1 MGKKGWLQKIVLVGL
16 ALLLV
21 VVLAGCAA
29 KTAPAPAPAPAPGG
43 TPAPAP
49 APAPAGKADIKFS
62 TWHVPASAE
71 CTTVWE
77 PMLKELEARSNGRI
91 TTTTYFGGA
100 LGPGPDHFDIVADGL
115 SDMGY
120 FTATWTPGRFPLS
133 DVLSMPVFVG
143 GKEVAVDIGN
153 AMYEKI
159 LHQEFQDVKMLNLN
173 GCIQAY
179 FWTTKPVRT
188 LEDVKGLR
196 MRSPGG
202 LQTYMIQALGA
213 EPVFMPLGD
222 VYLSM
227 ETGVIDGI
235 VTCPQLYYAFK
246 LYEVANHAVVAS
258 FGCVTEGVAMNLDS
272 WNKMPDDLKAIVE
285 EVVTNPFRLTGG
297 LGVEAIDDI
306 MNKLAAAGVNF
317 YELPAAE
324 ADRWNSIFADEVVV
338 KWVEQMEAK
347 GMPGKEV
354 LLMYKAELDKH
365 GVAFPAF
372 PKGW

>member
-1 MGKKGWLQKIVLVGL
+1 MGKKELLKKLVLVGL
-16 ALLLV
+16 ALVMVLA
-21 VVLAGCAA
+21 LAGCAA
-29 KTAPAPAPAPAPGG
+29 KTAPAPNE
-43 TPAPAP
+43 APAP
-49 APAPAGKADIKFS
+49 APAPAGKAQIKFS

-91 TTTTYFGGA
+91 TTTPYFGGA
-100 LGPGPDHFDIVADGL
+100 LGPGPDHYDIVADGL

-159 LHQEFQDVKMLNLN
+159 LHREFQDVKLLNLN

-246 LYEVANHAVVAS
+246 LYEVADHAVVAS

-272 WNKMPDDLKAIVE
+272 WNSMPDDLKVIVE
-285 EVVTNPFRLTGG
+285 DVVSNPFRLTGG
-297 LGVEAIDDI
+297 LNVDAINGI
-306 MNKLAAAGVNF
+306 MKKLADAGVNF

-324 ADRWNSIFADEVVV
+324 ADRWNAIFAEEVVK
-338 KWVEQMEAK
+338 KWVDQMEAK
-347 GMPGKEV
+347 GLPGKET
-354 LLMYKAELDKH
+354 LLMYKEELDKH

-372 PKGW
+372 PKD